1 MLGDFA
7 RALDEVLLDLAL
19 QVVRDGEGAQ
29 KLVRIDVTGAVTG
42 ALGEADRRWRWPIRR
57 W

>member
-1 MLGDFA
+1 M
-7 RALDEVLLDLAL
+7 LLDLAL

-29 KLVRIDVTGAVTG
+29 KLVRIDVTGATNG
-42 ALGEADRRWRWPIRR
+42 AVGEADRAWRSPTRR